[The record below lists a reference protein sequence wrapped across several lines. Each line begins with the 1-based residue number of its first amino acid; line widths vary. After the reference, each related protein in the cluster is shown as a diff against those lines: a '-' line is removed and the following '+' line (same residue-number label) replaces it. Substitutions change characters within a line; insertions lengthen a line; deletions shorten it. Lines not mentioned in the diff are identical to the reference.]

1 MTWKDEW
8 KDWIISNKTSD
19 SRRILDDDLERIF
32 GAGWYCKLLE
42 IVKEEIIHYYGQS
55 CRDIRIDF
63 NMYLKSEIIKYI
75 EDNYEDI
82 INDPFNREPHWTKLG
97 SSRFSPVEDME
108 DLLQLQR
115 FIMTQYDNLS
125 LIRDSYSPYW
135 DETGQFLLVIL
146 SDKFIR
152 DLVDLLSPRLSE
164 ESGIIYKLDNF
175 VWVRT
180 GGCEETELYICQE
193 DLDDLESIYD
203 DLLQSDN
210 LDGIKPITKLQA
222 ICRGRNTRW
231 RCPLHLLTIS

>member
-1 MTWKDEW
+1 MTWNDEW
-8 KDWIISNKTSD
+8 KDWIRSHKSSNPL
-19 SRRILDDDLERIF
+19 RVLDQGEGD

-97 SSRFSPVEDME
+97 SSRFSPIEDME
-108 DLLQLQR
+108 DLLMLQR

-125 LIRDSYSPYW
+125 LIRDSDSPYW

-164 ESGIIYKLDNF
+164 EESGITYKLDNF

-180 GGCEETELYICQE
+180 CGLKETALYICQE

-222 ICRGRNTRW
+222 ICRGWNTRW
-231 RCPLHLLTIS
+231 RYPLHLLTIS